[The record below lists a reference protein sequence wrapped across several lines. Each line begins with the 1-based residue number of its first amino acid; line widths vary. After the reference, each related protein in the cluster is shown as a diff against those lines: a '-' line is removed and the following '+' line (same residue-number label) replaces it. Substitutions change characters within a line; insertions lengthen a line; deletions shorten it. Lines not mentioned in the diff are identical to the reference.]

1 MEAVQTVA
9 AGTRALC
16 RSRRKQPRA
25 RRRHLPR
32 HAGPRWLSCC
42 EERRGQ
48 SSVKASG
55 HFTLKKVPSQ
65 TERPHQ
71 DIPTS
76 RSLRTPLGKPPLKT
90 PCQIQYSSVGWL
102 WEDSTFLRSKGTG
115 SDQKKLWV
123 SASSLSI
130 RWAGSNTSSLWM
142 RSSAQGSGVGFQAIL
157 PVALLAPGEIQ
168 LLVQLVFIHVWPNLR
183 CDRSVPMCG
192 CARQVSSTVFVSIG
206 VWTPVH
212 LGTGN
217 PPLCGCVYGQ
227 PLGEEKAAAAGMPE
241 VQKNRRQADC
251 RFLSSHMWHVKG
263 GSYGP
268 PPRPEPSGA
277 VIFCS

>member
-1 MEAVQTVA
+1 
-9 AGTRALC
+9 
-16 RSRRKQPRA
+16 
-25 RRRHLPR
+25 
-32 HAGPRWLSCC
+32 
-42 EERRGQ
+42 
-48 SSVKASG
+48 
-55 HFTLKKVPSQ
+55 
-65 TERPHQ
+65 
-71 DIPTS
+71 
-76 RSLRTPLGKPPLKT
+76 
-90 PCQIQYSSVGWL
+90 
-102 WEDSTFLRSKGTG
+102 
-115 SDQKKLWV
+115 
-123 SASSLSI
+123 
-130 RWAGSNTSSLWM
+130 M

-183 CDRSVPMCG
+183 CDRSIPMCG